1 MKRPTRP
8 SVQRL
13 VAVSAATGLLA
24 IAGCGNSSMDTDTAD
39 SSSGGEVKIGLIVP
53 KTGDYK
59 TVGDDLHDGWQLYLD
74 QHGGKLGGRKVTVV
88 EADEGDGGETART
101 AAKKMLEQD
110 RVVAI
115 VGGAT
120 APTTATLQ
128 PLVTAA
134 GVPFI
139 GTGGRPSTVSDVTH
153 VWHTS
158 WLSQETGAAAADY
171 VRTTVNGP
179 VFAIGP
185 DYIGGRDNINGFVK
199 PFTAGGGKLA
209 NADGEPEW
217 TPWTPPTTNFAPY
230 LTKIKKSDAK
240 AVYAFY
246 GGKSAAEF
254 VKQYKQFGISI
265 PLYGPGFL
273 TEGLLPLL
281 GDAGVGVWTCLNYA
295 STLDTTAN
303 RQFVAA
309 YQTAH
314 QGKTPNLYNVTA
326 WDAALILDRA
336 ITAVTQPAATPATS
350 STSGTSSAS
359 APAPTLPAV
368 SPPSASA
375 VVAASSV
382 ASIGPLPAGTTAS
395 GTSSVSGSPR
405 AGGRTVAGVD
415 PAALNAAIGALG
427 QIDSPRGP
435 WQFGSLNHT
444 PVQKWYLRRVQADGT
459 TFSNVVVQELAT
471 LGA

>member
-1 MKRPTRP
+1 MTRH
-8 SVQRL
+8 SLRRL
-13 VAVSAATGLLA
+13 AAASTAAALLAVS
-24 IAGCGNSSMDTDTAD
+24 GCSNSSMDSQPATG
-39 SSSGGEVKIGLIVP
+39 SSGGEVKIGLIIP

-59 TVGDDLHDGWQLYLD
+59 AVGDDLREGWQLYLD
-74 QHGGKLGGRKVTVV
+74 QHGGMLGGRKVTVV

-139 GTGGRPSTVSDVTH
+139 GTGGRPSTVSDVSH

-158 WLSQETGAAAADY
+158 WLSEETGAAAADY

-185 DYIGGRDNINGFVK
+185 NYIGGKDNINGFVK
-199 PFTAGGGKLA
+199 PFTAAGGKLA
-209 NADGEPEW
+209 NAGGEPEW
-217 TPWTPPTTNFAPY
+217 TPWTPPTAEFAPY
-230 LTKIKKSDAK
+230 LTKIKNSGAK

-254 VKQYKQFGISI
+254 IKQYKEFGLTI

-273 TEGLLPLL
+273 TEGLLPVL

-295 STLDTTAN
+295 STLDNTAN

-309 YQTAH
+309 FQSKY
-314 QGKTPNLYNVTA
+314 QGKAPNLYDVTA
-326 WDAALILDRA
+326 WDAALVLDRA
-336 ITAVTQPAATPATS
+336 IAAATQTSTASPSATASTAASPTGTVGAPAVTGSPVAGSATPT
-350 STSGTSSAS
+350 
-359 APAPTLPAV
+359 
-368 SPPSASA
+368 
-375 VVAASSV
+375 
-382 ASIGPLPAGTTAS
+382 
-395 GTSSVSGSPR
+395 GSPR
-405 AGGRTVAGVD
+405 TGSTGGVGVD
-415 PAALNAAIGALG
+415 PAAVNTAIGTLG

-435 WQFGSLNHT
+435 WQFGQRNHT